1 MKDHVE
7 KPSLGED
14 TAVVEKAFSQ
24 QKGQKKVHS
33 THSPTLHSA
42 LKGKRLIAFDLDG
55 TLIDSVPDLAVAVA
69 GALNELGLP
78 QPNEL
83 EVRDWV
89 GNGAPVLVER
99 ALTWTLQA
107 APEPELQERAYN
119 AFMGHYGAAPNTLTT
134 LYPGV
139 QQTLQALHT
148 YGLTLVLITNKPERF
163 IEPLLSHF
171 KLLEYFT
178 LWIGGDSLAE
188 KKPHPLPLL
197 HAAKACQVSP
207 AECVMVGDSRHDIAA
222 GKAAGFTT
230 LALPYGYNHGEPIE
244 ESDPDQ
250 VLTSLTELLMTA
262 PQATRTA

>member
-33 THSPTLHSA
+33 THSPVLHSA

-99 ALTWTLQA
+99 ALTWALQA

-188 KKPHPLPLL
+188 KSPTLCHCYTLLRHAKCHPLSVSWSVIRGMISLPEKRRGLL
-197 HAAKACQVSP
+197 HWRYLTVITMANPLKRVTPTKCSP
-207 AECVMVGDSRHDIAA
+207 R
-222 GKAAGFTT
+222 
-230 LALPYGYNHGEPIE
+230 
-244 ESDPDQ
+244 
-250 VLTSLTELLMTA
+250 
-262 PQATRTA
+262 